1 VALIRLEHVSKSYG
15 ERIAL
20 SDLTLTFDPGEWV
33 FVLGPSGAGKSTLLR
48 VLALAEKPSAG
59 RVEVDAEGL
68 HPEAGGKPSGR
79 VLRRLV
85 GVLGQEFRLLADRT
99 VYENVALAC
108 QISGIWDRAALRERV
123 NPLLDQMGIRGKEAL
138 YPNDLSAGEKQRAAL
153 ARAMARHPKL
163 LIADEPTGNLDPAA
177 AGQIFALLN
186 EIRVRGTL
194 VVVATHVEDWV
205 RRYPGRVIRL
215 ERGLLR
221 SDAMEGGVPASIV
234 PAATAAA
241 VTEPTVGTELPPVPA
256 NPGNPGNPST
266 SGSSGPGEPPR

>member
-1 VALIRLEHVSKSYG
+1 MALIRLEHVSKSYG

-20 SDLTLTFDPGEWV
+20 SDLTLSFDPGEWV

-48 VLALAEKPSAG
+48 VLALAERPTSG

-68 HPEAGGKPSGR
+68 HPTGGSPTKGR
-79 VLRRLV
+79 LLRRLV
-85 GVLGQEFRLLADRT
+85 GMLGQEFRLLTDRT

-108 QISGIWDRAALRERV
+108 QISGIWDRAAIRERV

-177 AGQIFALLN
+177 AGQIFALLT
-186 EIRVRGTL
+186 EIRARGTL
-194 VVVATHVEDWV
+194 VLVATHAEDWV

-215 ERGLLR
+215 ERGILR
-221 SDAMEGGVPASIV
+221 SDAMEGEPAGMSTIATPP
-234 PAATAAA
+234 PAESTAVA
-241 VTEPTVGTELPPVPA
+241 TEPPQ
-256 NPGNPGNPST
+256 
-266 SGSSGPGEPPR
+266 